1 MNKHH
6 VVLPDGTVWTRN
18 SQSRQYKYAIY
29 RAGMKAGVAAE
40 VVRNSIFKIKDE
52 MDEKQ
57 GLINCL
63 KDNYPFTKEVSH
75 SEYTDMRSCRYGLV
89 VYGRNRLI
97 DYVNMDRI
105 NEKGEDVVEAEVRER
120 AIARNTDDIKRLK
133 IRRDAALDL
142 QSRLIFLE
150 HRKGIVGED
159 TVPGLRHDWHWEH
172 LSFKVLGWSQDLGN
186 AEKRRNTEAKNHPRQ
201 PIMIAEA
208 VPTAPP
214 KIKRELAY

>member
-18 SQSRQYKYAIY
+18 SQNRQYKYAIY
-29 RAGMKAGVAAE
+29 RAGMEAGVAAE
-40 VVRNSIFKIKDE
+40 VVRTSIFKIKDE

-63 KDNYPFTKEVSH
+63 KDNYPFTKELSH
-75 SEYTDMRSCRYGLV
+75 SKYTDMRYCRYGLV
-89 VYGRNRLI
+89 VYGTDRLI
-97 DYVNMDRI
+97 DHINMDRI
-105 NEKGEDVVEAEVRER
+105 REKGEDVMEAEVRER
-120 AIARNTDDIKRLK
+120 AIDRNTYDLK
-133 IRRDAALDL
+133 DLKSRRDAALDL

-159 TVPGLRHDWHWEH
+159 TVPGLREDWHWQH
-172 LSFKVLGWSQDLGN
+172 LSFKVLGWSQDLRN
-186 AEKRRNTEAKNHPRQ
+186 AEKRRNTEATNHKRQ
-201 PIMIAEA
+201 PIFIEAA

-214 KIKRELAY
+214 KKELAY

>member
-18 SQSRQYKYAIY
+18 SQNRHYKYAIY
-29 RAGMKAGVAAE
+29 RAGMSAGVAAE
-40 VVRNSIFKIKDE
+40 VVRTSIFKIKTE
-52 MDEKQ
+52 MDETQ
-57 GLINCL
+57 GLLNCL
-63 KDNYPFTKEVSH
+63 KDYPFTKEVSR
-75 SEYTDMRSCRYGLV
+75 SEYTDMRSCRYGMDV
-89 VYGRNRLI
+89 AGRNRLI

-105 NEKGEDVVEAEVRER
+105 LEKGEDVVEAEVRER
-120 AIARNTDDIKRLK
+120 AIDRNTDDLKRLK
-133 IRRDAALDL
+133 MRQDAAFDL
-142 QSRLIFLE
+142 QSRLIMLE
-150 HRKGIVGED
+150 HEKGIVGED

-172 LSFKVLGWSQDLGN
+172 LGFKVLGWSQDIGN

-214 KIKRELAY
+214 KIKKELAY